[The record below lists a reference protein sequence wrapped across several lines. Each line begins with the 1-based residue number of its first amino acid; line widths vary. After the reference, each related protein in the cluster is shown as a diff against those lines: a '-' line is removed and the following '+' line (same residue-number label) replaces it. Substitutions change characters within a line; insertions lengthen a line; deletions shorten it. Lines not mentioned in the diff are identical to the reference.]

1 MVECWSPKPVV
12 RVRVLVFLSLSFLA
26 SWVKLA
32 FLFSELIHNLVM
44 NRERVIQKFRKKQK
58 HIKKSKKW
66 GRKKIEEIRNR
77 GKNAVE
83 TIQSIF
89 MSLGSKCSG
98 LPGVSATISKPQTIS
113 PASLAFANRYSY
125 LKKKQN

>member
-1 MVECWSPKPVV
+1 
-12 RVRVLVFLSLSFLA
+12 
-26 SWVKLA
+26 
-32 FLFSELIHNLVM
+32 M
-44 NRERVIQKFRKKQK
+44 NKERVIQKFRKKLK
-58 HIKKSKKW
+58 HIKNSKKI

-89 MSLGSKCSG
+89 RSLASKVSG

-113 PASLAFANRYSY
+113 KVSLAFANRYKNLSKIY
-125 LKKKQN
+125 NHE

>member
-1 MVECWSPKPVV
+1 
-12 RVRVLVFLSLSFLA
+12 
-26 SWVKLA
+26 
-32 FLFSELIHNLVM
+32 M
-44 NRERVIQKFRKKQK
+44 NRERVIQKFKKKQK

-89 MSLGSKCSG
+89 MSLASKVSG
-98 LPGVSATISKPQTIS
+98 LPGVAPNRNTGSATISKSQTIS
-113 PASLAFANRYSY
+113 KASLAFANRYKTILLSNNNFNE
-125 LKKKQN
+125 KD

>member
-1 MVECWSPKPVV
+1 MK
-12 RVRVLVFLSLSFLA
+12 
-26 SWVKLA
+26 
-32 FLFSELIHNLVM
+32 
-44 NRERVIQKFRKKQK
+44 RERVIQKFKKKQK

-89 MSLGSKCSG
+89 RSLASKISG
-98 LPGVSATISKPQTIS
+98 LPGVSATTSKPQTIS
-113 PASLAFANRYSY
+113 KAALAFANRYRY
-125 LKKKQN
+125 LKDRTTV

>member
-1 MVECWSPKPVV
+1 
-12 RVRVLVFLSLSFLA
+12 
-26 SWVKLA
+26 
-32 FLFSELIHNLVM
+32 M

-83 TIQSIF
+83 TILSIF
-89 MSLGSKCSG
+89 MSLASKASG
-98 LPGVSATISKPQTIS
+98 LPGVKPTISKPQTIS
-113 PASLAFANRYSY
+113 KASLAFANRYKNLSKIY
-125 LKKKQN
+125 NHE

>member
-1 MVECWSPKPVV
+1 MAAP
-12 RVRVLVFLSLSFLA
+12 
-26 SWVKLA
+26 

-83 TIQSIF
+83 TIHSIF
-89 MSLGSKCSG
+89 MSLGSKLSG
-98 LPGVSATISKPQTIS
+98 LPGVSATISKSQTIS

-125 LKKKQN
+125 LKKQN

>member
-1 MVECWSPKPVV
+1 
-12 RVRVLVFLSLSFLA
+12 
-26 SWVKLA
+26 
-32 FLFSELIHNLVM
+32 M
-44 NRERVIQKFRKKQK
+44 NRERAIQKFKKKQK

-89 MSLGSKCSG
+89 RSLGSIASG
-98 LPGVSATISKPQTIS
+98 LPGVSATTVSKPQTIS
-113 PASLAFANRYSY
+113 KASLAFANRYRY
-125 LKKKQN
+125 LKDRTDV

>member
-1 MVECWSPKPVV
+1 
-12 RVRVLVFLSLSFLA
+12 
-26 SWVKLA
+26 
-32 FLFSELIHNLVM
+32 M

-89 MSLGSKCSG
+89 MSLGSRCGS
-98 LPGVSATISKPQTIS
+98 VTSNQQTISK
-113 PASLAFANRYSY
+113 ASLAFANRYSH
-125 LKKKQN
+125 LKDRTTV

>member
-1 MVECWSPKPVV
+1 
-12 RVRVLVFLSLSFLA
+12 
-26 SWVKLA
+26 
-32 FLFSELIHNLVM
+32 M
-44 NRERVIQKFRKKQK
+44 NRERVIQKFKKKQK

-83 TIQSIF
+83 TIHSIF
-89 MSLGSKCSG
+89 MSLASKVSC

-113 PASLAFANRYSY
+113 KASLAFANRY
-125 LKKKQN
+125 KKLSKIHNHE